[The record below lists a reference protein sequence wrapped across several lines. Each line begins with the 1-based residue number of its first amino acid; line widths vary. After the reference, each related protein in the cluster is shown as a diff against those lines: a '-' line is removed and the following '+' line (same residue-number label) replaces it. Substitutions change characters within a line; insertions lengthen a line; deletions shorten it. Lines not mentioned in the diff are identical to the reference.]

1 MFDRLGEL
9 VGAMIK
15 TAIYRALR
23 YSCAAAA
30 LLLVTGCGENKAAAP
45 KAEPIRSVKVQVIT
59 AHADAQRRTLVGE
72 VMPAITTPL
81 SFPVSGR
88 VASVAVKEGDRVKV
102 GQELAKLNPDSY
114 VLNVRMAEEELA
126 NAQRSE
132 ERRVGKECVSACSSR
147 WGADHK

>member
-114 VLNVRMAEEELA
+114 VLNVRMAEAELA
-126 NAQRSE
+126 NAQT
-132 ERRVGKECVSACSSR
+132 VLKEKLAKDRKSTRLNSS
-147 WGADHK
+147 H